1 MKGKWE
7 VDKSGYRTKNGG
19 LCVMNGNDCIAIVG
33 DGNMHHPIKVNALL
47 ISKAPEMLEMIEILI
62 DRLKEND
69 LGDLNAVKRA
79 EQLIKQATEL

>member
-1 MKGKWE
+1 MEIKKWNNE
-7 VDKSGYRTKNGG
+7 ARLFMIDKSEFYSDPKVYQFGFYDGYHR
-19 LCVMNGNDCIAIVG
+19 
-33 DGNMHHPIKVNALL
+33 AL
-47 ISKAPEMLEMIEILI
+47 KDNKTNEMLEMIEILI